1 MLASLSGGPPPCGL
15 MYRGGERPTGGQ
27 ARNEQRTR
35 LYIWLAIG
43 VASVSLG
50 PITIRLADAEPLSV
64 ASLRMLFGTLL
75 VVLPTLVKARRELS
89 ALNRRDLGLLA
100 ISGLFLAG
108 HFAFWVTSLDLTSVA
123 SSVLLVT
130 TTPVFVAIASR
141 IWFREH
147 VGKLTVAAIVLS
159 MAGGAM
165 LSFGDWDGDGR
176 RLLGDTLAL
185 LGAVSIGGYMLVGRG
200 VRHRMSNLPYVTVVY
215 AVAAGVLLIGALA
228 TGQPL
233 VGLPAEAYFWIFMSA
248 LIPQAIGHSLLNW
261 SLAHVSATNVSLAV
275 RAEPIVATLLAIPVL
290 GEVPAWT
297 VVPGGALVMLGVYLA
312 IQSESGKEMR
322 PSTRRLPP
330 LQR

>member
-1 MLASLSGGPPPCGL
+1 MDNP
-15 MYRGGERPTGGQ
+15 
-27 ARNEQRTR
+27 RTSPR
-35 LYIWLAIG
+35 TSRAAIYTWLAVG

-64 ASLRMLFGTLL
+64 ASLRLLFGALL
-75 VVLPTLVKARRELS
+75 VALPTVVKARGELS
-89 ALNRRDLGLLA
+89 ALRPRDLGVLA

-141 IWFREH
+141 VWLREH

-159 MAGGAM
+159 MAGGAV

-185 LGAVSIGGYMLVGRG
+185 LGAVSIGGYLLVGRG

-215 AVAAGVLLIGALA
+215 AVAAVVLLIGAMA
-228 TGQPL
+228 AGQPL
-233 VGLPAEAYFWIFMSA
+233 LGLPVEAYFWIGMSA
-248 LIPQAIGHSLLNW
+248 LVPQAIGHSLLNW
-261 SLAHVSATNVSLAV
+261 SLAHVSATNVTLAV
-275 RAEPIVATLLAIPVL
+275 RAEPVIATLLAIPVL

-312 IQSESGKEMR
+312 IRGDSAREDSS
-322 PSTRRLPP
+322 PAL
-330 LQR
+330 